1 MITVRLKTPLLI
13 GDESGTGN
21 FEQAIDYIPGTVLR
35 GAVGKRLLE
44 SSCTQRDHARDHR
57 SCPDRD
63 TCAFWRVFGE
73 DHPPQFGHAYPAT
86 RRWGFPFPATART
99 CKYHPGYHHS
109 DANPEGHGVFDTLIG
124 QSIYDLVSDPAF
136 PHRSALLPDLDG
148 DWAKLPAP
156 YAPVC
161 RHPNC
166 QGRVNPATGYY
177 LLDDDG
183 PAYAPRPTIS
193 RATHVGINRA
203 RGVAEDALLF
213 TLETIEPG
221 PNTQFRAR
229 LTYDDTY
236 ADALSEVLDLD
247 GTTEFTIGRGRS
259 RGLGRVEV
267 SVVRAPDLPGMGK
280 RLARMNR
287 QVRKAL
293 TTYHQADE
301 RVPESFPGQMFSL
314 TLRAAAVLV
323 GEAGTPTLWPD
334 LAPFGLGNARQ
345 LRAWARTTHVGG
357 WNAAAGL
364 PRATQQAVEP
374 GGVYLFYAPL
384 DTIEQSAL
392 MDRLKELEDTGI
404 GTGRE
409 RGYGQVTVCAPF
421 HYAGWRK

>member
-1 MITVRLKTPLLI
+1 
-13 GDESGTGN
+13 
-21 FEQAIDYIPGTVLR
+21 
-35 GAVGKRLLE
+35 
-44 SSCTQRDHARDHR
+44 
-57 SCPDRD
+57 
-63 TCAFWRVFGE
+63 
-73 DHPPQFGHAYPAT
+73 
-86 RRWGFPFPATART
+86 
-99 CKYHPGYHHS
+99 
-109 DANPEGHGVFDTLIG
+109 
-124 QSIYDLVSDPAF
+124 
-136 PHRSALLPDLDG
+136 
-148 DWAKLPAP
+148 
-156 YAPVC
+156 
-161 RHPNC
+161 
-166 QGRVNPATGYY
+166 
-177 LLDDDG
+177 
-183 PAYAPRPTIS
+183 
-193 RATHVGINRA
+193 
-203 RGVAEDALLF
+203 VAEDALLF

-236 ADALSEVLDLD
+236 ADALSEVLKLD
-247 GTTEFTIGRGRS
+247 GMTQFTIGRGRS